1 MNSGGVGYAAGASFN
16 MSGGLEGTAAGASV
30 NMSGGGV
37 QSTDERLRAFREAA
51 MTRAKE
57 RGVSPSDHNW
67 NLFSVA
73 GDAGLNLFNFS
84 KDAEFINSLWLCF
97 LSVMRE
103 HFNPSGFK
111 FPTIRDFLAPG
122 AYPEF
127 AKCNL
132 VEQNKLWTTANWMA
146 ILFTMIP
153 AAKNKGL
160 VLQVIPQL
168 IEGPYVKYITGSGQS
183 KATAN
188 RVRIYERE
196 GYIVVSQRAPR
207 RKPLPGET
215 LSKQPTK
222 KMAPLKRGT
231 DSVEPVGGVHMTN
244 TGRGPGVMSMGLVGH
259 YGEGVGGGIPSA
271 PTATASGGTG
281 KHPAPPGSRQT
292 SGAESSNDESD
303 DDEMQAE
310 DEEEGGDVE
319 FVEVLK
325 LLRDSS
331 NSAESAIQARSSG
344 GLAGSGNGQFGAN
357 YTSMSGAGGNAMFPT
372 AFSFLAGSDGT
383 AIPGLC
389 SAPHLERL
397 NSWDV
402 GVGQGALQR
411 NLLLRLTTDDFQNQ
425 LSFPPGDHLRNLE
438 AVSDLGEDMFSPLD
452 PARRPPGTF

>member
-160 VLQVIPQL
+160 VLQVIPHL
-168 IEGPYVKYITGSGQS
+168 IEGPHVKYITGSGQS

-196 GYIVVSQRAPR
+196 GNIVVSHRAPR
-207 RKPLPGET
+207 RKPVPGET

-222 KMAPLKRGT
+222 KTAPMKRGT
-231 DSVEPVGGVHMTN
+231 DSVEPAGGVLKTA
-244 TGRGPGVMSMGLVGH
+244 TGCGPGVMSMGLVGH
-259 YGEGVGGGIPSA
+259 QGGDFGLPSA
-271 PTATASGGTG
+271 PTASGGTG
-281 KHPAPPGSRQT
+281 KPPPSSRQN

-303 DDEMQAE
+303 DDEMQAD
-310 DEEEGGDVE
+310 DEGEGGDVE

-331 NSAESAIQARSSG
+331 NSAESAIQARG
-344 GLAGSGNGQFGAN
+344 RGLAGSGNGQFGAN

-383 AIPGLC
+383 AIPGLP
-389 SAPHLERL
+389 SAPHLERF

-402 GVGQGALQR
+402 GVGQGAVQR

-425 LSFPPGDHLRNLE
+425 LSFLPGDHLHYHE
-438 AVSDLGEDMFSPLD
+438 AVSDPGEDMFTPLD
-452 PARRPPGTF
+452 PARRPPGKF